1 MFKEIEIKGLATRR
15 TLIEIDEETVNRL
28 KGIFD
33 ADNWEDTYDALNDLL
48 LSDDREEFTHVTRQD
63 LEVQSA
69 EYKVKGGCK
78 KKISATSK
86 THVEQVK
93 TIGDAYKGKYAVV
106 ESMIGQVYELDEIS
120 MTEESLSI
128 EVGKF
133 NADGYFERILPKFG
147 IK

>member
-15 TLIEIDEETVNRL
+15 TLVEIDEETVNRL

-63 LEVQSA
+63 LEVKSA

-78 KKISATSK
+78 KKISATYK
-86 THVEQVK
+86 TPVE
-93 TIGDAYKGKYAVV
+93 
-106 ESMIGQVYELDEIS
+106 
-120 MTEESLSI
+120 
-128 EVGKF
+128 
-133 NADGYFERILPKFG
+133 
-147 IK
+147 